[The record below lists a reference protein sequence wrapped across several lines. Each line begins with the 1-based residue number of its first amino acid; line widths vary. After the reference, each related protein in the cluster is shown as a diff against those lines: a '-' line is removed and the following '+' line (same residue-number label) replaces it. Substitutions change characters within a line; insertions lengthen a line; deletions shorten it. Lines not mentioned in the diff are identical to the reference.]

1 MSKRKQYNY
10 NQVERRQIVDDYYA
24 KKITSAQLASEYS
37 LDVSVI
43 HRWKYELDRR
53 KKTERKD
60 ELLSDGRSAEDVKY
74 IMQLEEELSE
84 YKKQLGQAMFE
95 NDLLK
100 KAHSLQHKKKSTGLE
115 IIKKELAQ
123 SKGRVK

>member
-1 MSKRKQYNY
+1 MSKRKQYNC

-84 YKKQLGQAMFE
+84 YKR
-95 NDLLK
+95 NDSY
-100 KAHSLQHKKKSTGLE
+100 AF
-115 IIKKELAQ
+115 
-123 SKGRVK
+123 RR